1 MTTQNIQQFDAIK
14 PLNAAP
20 TDPTRAEYEEGKKAL
35 AAGDYGQAAIS
46 LHNALVIAQERNDQP
61 CIANASNQLGLLCL
75 AKKDYAT
82 ASRHFET
89 SLAICEA
96 VGDSASVAASTRS
109 LIESLTGE
117 ELFSQAVARCFEL
130 LDLYAANNDPQ
141 GSVATLETLAD
152 VYTTCG
158 QTARAADTLRTVAS
172 IHSNYRHQ
180 DIADEFLRR
189 ADALEQGV
197 QS

>member
-14 PLNAAP
+14 PLGAAP
-20 TDPTRAEYEEGKKAL
+20 ADPARAEYEEGKKAL

-46 LHNALVIAQERNDQP
+46 LHNALLAAQQKDDQP
-61 CIANASNQLGLLCL
+61 GIANASNQLGLLCL

-89 SLAICEA
+89 ALAICQA
-96 VGDSASVAASTRS
+96 AGDGASVAAISRS
-109 LIESLTGE
+109 LIESLTGQQ
-117 ELFSQAVARCFEL
+117 LFPQAVACCFDL
-130 LDLYAANNDPQ
+130 LDLYTANNDPQ
-141 GSVATLETLAD
+141 GSVAALETLAE
-152 VYTTCG
+152 VYRVCG
-158 QTARAADTLRTVAS
+158 QTARAADTLRTIAS
-172 IHSNYRHQ
+172 IHRNYRHQ